1 MSFNFKNCFQ
11 RFESEYDLNER
22 QLLCLMY
29 FEKVHMLYLSLKQ
42 NKEMNDT
49 GIFEQNQQTH
59 PQSFLPAAKAKHTNT
74 QEELKRN
81 CSATPY
87 HSQQLWWFGEWKES
101 IPFHFSEF
109 GVLFSDEIKLE
120 TWVKEDAI
128 DAIKSRTA

>member
-49 GIFEQNQQTH
+49 EIFEQNQQTH

-87 HSQQLWWFGEWKES
+87 HSQQPWWMNRVSLFIFLS
-101 IPFHFSEF
+101 LVFSFH
-109 GVLFSDEIKLE
+109 LRQIKLE
-120 TWVKEDAI
+120 TSVKEDAI
-128 DAIKSRTA
+128 DAIKSRIA